1 MFASLSSSC
10 HHVFFR
16 FNLSFLHQFMW
27 FMYVHVRFS
36 PFQVILAFLLSTFSV
51 VSRNS
56 RWRRWLSCKML
67 RNSARQSPQ
76 GSGIFW
82 WHDPCFRRTLQMIKY
97 FYIFF
102 DSVSVFSRQIHS
114 FHRNWRSAPADP
126 EIWKQRSLEFVTRGV
141 CESKVSAI
149 GSPSPSRPVSG
160 QEVSQYAHQGTLFDN
175 AKHLRKCFCF

>member
-82 WHDPCFRRTLQMIKY
+82 WHDPCFRRTFANDQIFL
-97 FYIFF
+97 YIFRF
-102 DSVSVFSRQIHS
+102 
-114 FHRNWRSAPADP
+114 
-126 EIWKQRSLEFVTRGV
+126 
-141 CESKVSAI
+141 
-149 GSPSPSRPVSG
+149 
-160 QEVSQYAHQGTLFDN
+160 
-175 AKHLRKCFCF
+175 CFCFLQADPLFSQKLTKCASRSRNLETAKSGICNERSLWVESLGDWITVAVKTRL